1 MDTKEKRTECV
12 FFYCTP
18 TVKKQINEY
27 ADDDVMKEKII
38 KDYIESEK
46 SFMKESLNDL
56 SENEIKYK
64 YSLIKIKDDFKN
76 AQEAYV
82 KELES
87 LYDVANESQSKLKE
101 KLEAPKEA
109 ILKMIKEV
117 NDFKE
122 LLSKIPSYYI
132 NNISEL
138 LDIVERF
145 NKMDK
150 NSKDILA
157 KLMEK

>member
-87 LYDVANESQSKLKE
+87 LYDVANESQSQLKE

-117 NDFKE
+117 DDFKE
-122 LLSKIPSYYI
+122 LLSKIPFYYI

-138 LDIVERF
+138 LDVVERF
-145 NKMDK
+145 NKMDN
-150 NSKDILA
+150 NSKEILA

>member
-87 LYDVANESQSKLKE
+87 LYDVANESQSQLKE

-117 NDFKE
+117 DDFKE

-138 LDIVERF
+138 LDVVERF

-150 NSKDILA
+150 NSKEILS

>member
-76 AQEAYV
+76 AQEAYA

-117 NDFKE
+117 DDFKK

-138 LDIVERF
+138 LDVVERF

-150 NSKDILA
+150 NSKDILS
-157 KLMEK
+157 KLMDK

>member
-18 TVKKQINEY
+18 TVKKQIDEY

-87 LYDVANESQSKLKE
+87 LYDVANESQSQLKE

-117 NDFKE
+117 DDFKE

-138 LDIVERF
+138 LDVVERF
-145 NKMDK
+145 NKMDN
-150 NSKDILA
+150 NSKEILA

>member
-1 MDTKEKRTECV
+1 
-12 FFYCTP
+12 
-18 TVKKQINEY
+18 
-27 ADDDVMKEKII
+27 
-38 KDYIESEK
+38 
-46 SFMKESLNDL
+46 MKESLNDL

-87 LYDVANESQSKLKE
+87 LYDVANESQSQLKE

-117 NDFKE
+117 DDFKE

-138 LDIVERF
+138 LDVVERF
-145 NKMDK
+145 NKMDN
-150 NSKDILA
+150 NSKEILA

>member
-87 LYDVANESQSKLKE
+87 LYDAANESQAKLKE

-117 NDFKE
+117 DYFKK

-138 LDIVERF
+138 LDVVERF

-150 NSKDILA
+150 NSKDILS
-157 KLMEK
+157 KLMDK

>member
-18 TVKKQINEY
+18 TVKKQIDEY
-27 ADDDVMKEKII
+27 ADADVMKEKII

-87 LYDVANESQSKLKE
+87 LYDVANESQSQLKE

-117 NDFKE
+117 DDF
-122 LLSKIPSYYI
+122 
-132 NNISEL
+132 
-138 LDIVERF
+138 
-145 NKMDK
+145 
-150 NSKDILA
+150 
-157 KLMEK
+157 

>member
-109 ILKMIKEV
+109 ILKMTKEI

-138 LDIVERF
+138 LDVVERF

-150 NSKDILA
+150 NSKEILS

>member
-18 TVKKQINEY
+18 TVKKQISEY
-27 ADDDVMKEKII
+27 ADDDIMKEKII

-87 LYDVANESQSKLKE
+87 LYAVANESQSQLKE

-117 NDFKE
+117 DDFKE

-138 LDIVERF
+138 LDVVERF
-145 NKMDK
+145 NKMDN
-150 NSKDILA
+150 NSKEILA

>member
-27 ADDDVMKEKII
+27 ADVMKEKII

-87 LYDVANESQSKLKE
+87 LYDVANESQSQLKE

-117 NDFKE
+117 DDFKE

-138 LDIVERF
+138 LDVVERF
-145 NKMDK
+145 NKMDN
-150 NSKDILA
+150 NSKEILA